1 VSGKGGGMK
10 QAILALGMAVIAL
23 VVFLLSAQIT
33 FGDTLPQET
42 VAEYTNIISENP
54 VIPFIKHKRS
64 KSTVSEIANFSY
76 ELPEKGE
83 ITSASI
89 GFRWGGRNFNQISH
103 LDLYLDNI
111 LVLDFSEYYRDLSRA
126 EKKTL
131 KRTLSHRGMID
142 FSLHLTEA
150 DLAAL
155 EDGKTS
161 FTLVGKPKYF
171 RSLQMAEVTLNIIG
185 DYFFYNLSPKLKL
198 FFSSG
203 DYSDKNVITTTKFV
217 PTPDP
222 DPSTDP
228 FTNHDPSTIPEPST
242 MLLIGSGLLGAGLY
256 RRFRKPRG

>member
-1 VSGKGGGMK
+1 
-10 QAILALGMAVIAL
+10 
-23 VVFLLSAQIT
+23 
-33 FGDTLPQET
+33 
-42 VAEYTNIISENP
+42 
-54 VIPFIKHKRS
+54 
-64 KSTVSEIANFSY
+64 
-76 ELPEKGE
+76 
-83 ITSASI
+83 
-89 GFRWGGRNFNQISH
+89 
-103 LDLYLDNI
+103 
-111 LVLDFSEYYRDLSRA
+111 
-126 EKKTL
+126 
-131 KRTLSHRGMID
+131 MID
-142 FSLHLTEA
+142 FSLQLTET